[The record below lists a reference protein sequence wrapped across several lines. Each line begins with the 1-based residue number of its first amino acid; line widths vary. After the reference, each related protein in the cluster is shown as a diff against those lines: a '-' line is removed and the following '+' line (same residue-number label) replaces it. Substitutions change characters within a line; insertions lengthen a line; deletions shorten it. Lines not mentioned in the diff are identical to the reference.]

1 MLDSGIEIGYHSAI
15 NERKGAFMAHQI
27 ERSERRE
34 QKQRKAKNGMRIVG
48 KSLFVIVAVEV
59 KRSDAI
65 RKKNGKA

>member
-1 MLDSGIEIGYHSAI
+1 
-15 NERKGAFMAHQI
+15 MAHQI